1 MVKLENKLS
10 QYDKDLA
17 KILARLA
24 YHISP
29 EIVKYIADRN
39 KDDYEEFKKLFE
51 GKINIDNYIFE
62 GSDCVFPGVRRY
74 VSGEGEMAGGPLI
87 FSGAPNY
94 PATLESI
101 ENGSVHFFETN
112 QFKQFL
118 KSNPDYQTQF
128 TTQMMQFMHY
138 LRNKT
143 SSLMLL
149 NLKERLMEYL
159 HQNGAEHNFIQLKI
173 NKNQLALL
181 LNATPES
188 ISRTFKALEEEDL
201 IETKGETYK
210 IKKPLT

>member
-1 MVKLENKLS
+1 MSSHFWNNIPANTKSELE
-10 QYDKDLA
+10 
-17 KILARLA
+17 KIAQ
-24 YHISP
+24 IKKFQKG
-29 EIVKYIADRN
+29 EIVFSENDL
-39 KDDYEEFKKLFE
+39 FKGFVVIKS
-51 GKINIDNYIFE
+51 GKFKIYNLNPNGKEAILR
-62 GSDCVFPGVRRY
+62 VMV
-74 VSGEGEMAGGPLI
+74 EGEMAAGPLI

-94 PATLESI
+94 PATLESL
-101 ENGSVHFFETN
+101 ENGSVYYFETN

-118 KSNPDYQTQF
+118 KSHPDYQNQF

-159 HQNGAEHNFIQLKI
+159 KENGAEYNFIQLKI

-188 ISRTFKALEEEDL
+188 ISRTFKSLEEENL

-210 IKKPLT
+210 IKNLQT

>member
-1 MVKLENKLS
+1 VSANFWNNISDTIKIELE
-10 QYDKDLA
+10 
-17 KILARLA
+17 KIAQ
-24 YHISP
+24 IKKFQKG
-29 EIVKYIADRN
+29 EIVFSENDL
-39 KDDYEEFKKLFE
+39 FKGFVVIKS
-51 GKINIDNYIFE
+51 GKFKIYNLNPNGKEAILR
-62 GSDCVFPGVRRY
+62 VML
-74 VSGEGEMAGGPLI
+74 EGEMAAGPLI

-94 PATLESI
+94 PATLESL
-101 ENGSVHFFETN
+101 ESGSVYFFETN

-118 KSNPDYQTQF
+118 KTYPDYQNQF

-159 HQNGAEHNFIQLKI
+159 KENGAEHNFIQLKI

-188 ISRTFKALEEEDL
+188 ISRTFKALEEENL
-201 IETKGETYK
+201 IEVNGENYK
-210 IKKPLT
+210 LTSV

>member
-1 MVKLENKLS
+1 MYHTSSKFALTYINESRIKLSANFWNNLQPDTKSKLEEIAQIKK
-10 QYDKDLA
+10 YEKGETGKF
-17 KILARLA
+17 KIYNLN
-24 YHISP
+24 P
-29 EIVKYIADRN
+29 N
-39 KDDYEEFKKLFE
+39 
-51 GKINIDNYIFE
+51 GKEAILRVM
-62 GSDCVFPGVRRY
+62 S
-74 VSGEGEMAGGPLI
+74 EGEMAGGPLI

>member
-1 MVKLENKLS
+1 MSANFWNQIPDSIKNELE
-10 QYDKDLA
+10 
-17 KILARLA
+17 KIAQT
-24 YHISP
+24 
-29 EIVKYIADRN
+29 
-39 KDDYEEFKKLFE
+39 KKFQK
-51 GKINIDNYIFE
+51 GKI
-62 GSDCVFPGVRRY
+62 VFSENDPFKGFVVIKQGKFKIYNLNPNGKEAILR
-74 VSGEGEMAGGPLI
+74 VMSEGEMAAGPLI

-101 ENGSVHFFETN
+101 ENGSVYFFETN

-118 KSNPDYQTQF
+118 KSHPDFQNQF

-138 LRNKT
+138 LKNKT

-159 HQNGAEHNFIQLKI
+159 KENGAEHNFIQLNI

-188 ISRTFKALEEEDL
+188 ISRTFKALEEENL
-201 IETKGETYK
+201 IEVKGESYK
-210 IKKPLT
+210 LKSS

>member
-1 MVKLENKLS
+1 MSANFWNNLQPDTKSKLEEIAQIKK
-10 QYDKDLA
+10 YEKG
-17 KILARLA
+17 
-24 YHISP
+24 
-29 EIVKYIADRN
+29 EIVFSETDP
-39 KDDYEEFKKLFE
+39 FKGFVVIKS
-51 GKINIDNYIFE
+51 GKFKIYNLNPNGKEAILRVM
-62 GSDCVFPGVRRY
+62 S
-74 VSGEGEMAGGPLI
+74 EGEMAGGPLI